1 MLDGTFGCVRKQSSG
16 ASIEQPKH
24 RDRFFMEQSVVDE
37 FVENHAEQN
46 KDIRL
51 VSRHLKFKAILLQLL
66 RNYYYLPHYKSYKNI
81 FSFGKEVLLQL
92 CLVKCGIVMFKKT
105 KRSLLQ

>member
-24 RDRFFMEQSVVDE
+24 RDRFFIEQTVVDE

-46 KDIRL
+46 NKDIRL
-51 VSRHLKFKAILLQLL
+51 VSRHVQF
-66 RNYYYLPHYKSYKNI
+66 
-81 FSFGKEVLLQL
+81 
-92 CLVKCGIVMFKKT
+92 
-105 KRSLLQ
+105 